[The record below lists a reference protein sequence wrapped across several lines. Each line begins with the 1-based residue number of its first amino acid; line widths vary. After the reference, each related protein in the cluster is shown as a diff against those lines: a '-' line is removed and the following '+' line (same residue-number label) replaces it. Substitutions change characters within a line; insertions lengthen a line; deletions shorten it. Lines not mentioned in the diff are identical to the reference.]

1 MQYKCIRGTVTSQGP
16 IKEGDIVSLP
26 ANEAVVL
33 IAAKKLVIA
42 EEEIRI
48 AEAPAVEHRDPVTPK
63 KGRFARGR

>member
-1 MQYKCIRGTVTSQGP
+1 MQYKCIRGTVTSRGP

-33 IAAKKLVIA
+33 IAAKRLVIA